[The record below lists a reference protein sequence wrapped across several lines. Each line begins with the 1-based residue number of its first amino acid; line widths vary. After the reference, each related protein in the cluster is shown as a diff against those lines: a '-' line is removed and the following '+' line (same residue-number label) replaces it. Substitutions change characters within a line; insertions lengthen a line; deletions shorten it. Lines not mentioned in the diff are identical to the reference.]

1 MLKKLGPAPAHD
13 FSNLYGVITA
23 RAGHG
28 PSPQALY
35 QRLVQPETLKLVC
48 LFSVLASVG
57 NIETFGM
64 SNVWPE
70 MLREEAADEH
80 LHGHVSK
87 VTPPAQKLALI
98 VSIGIPVGM
107 ASALLSFSETAS
119 HRVYIVLAGLM
130 GCAGILCASFLQ
142 HLQRAAILMAAILV
156 THMSGTLQYAVAMI
170 FCEESFP
177 TDIRA
182 SATGIVIFWGT
193 LWSVFSPLLLTA
205 VGEPGFLAL
214 AAAAFLVSAVCVL
227 PLQETHRAELKDFVE
242 EDGENFEEGEA
253 EAAEAAEE
261 ESELSEGETD
271 TVGGATTVSSQEP
284 TSVAFADGTLGAAL
298 ELKLV
303 FFLLGAVPGVSFTAF
318 YSSMGFLIDRCRDRS
333 FFAQEMLVG
342 NGAVVLGLL
351 LWTRLSASI
360 FTRLVL
366 GTFSLFLVDLL
377 MAFPE
382 HENVMLALGFLQG
395 LLNVTVLST
404 ILSLASE
411 LCDNCRSWVQL
422 GFATGALLPVLAVP
436 CTGFGPKSPLSVRL
450 TYYLLPAL
458 FCLLAAMIYGG
469 VYHRKVTEVNR
480 MGRRVKGNLADL
492 VMAYAKTNF
501 PSSAAAPALA
511 FGGLDGMALLLIL
524 GYQFAAYFFAGVF
537 PFYGDA
543 AAALMLYLYMIAGD
557 MMGNLAA
564 FAWAAVMD
572 LPSLGRALKE
582 RGRGSTGS
590 LASAAAATCYG
601 ALLLLLLIAGLT
613 AGLGSWG
620 AAVQAAKDDTDTKAP
635 VPTQLCF
642 VTFFFGA
649 FAKGGLDELRLVGGT
664 SNLVRFARL
673 FGSLLGLLAALLCC
687 PSRDFSQEISPK
699 DRDRTEAQ
707 SFLDLDV
714 LSLSQSRSFRFL
726 MPLQVQVTHAGSF
739 GLQREF

>member
-1 MLKKLGPAPAHD
+1 M
-13 FSNLYGVITA
+13 
-23 RAGHG
+23 
-28 PSPQALY
+28 
-35 QRLVQPETLKLVC
+35 
-48 LFSVLASVG
+48 
-57 NIETFGM
+57 
-64 SNVWPE
+64 
-70 MLREEAADEH
+70 
-80 LHGHVSK
+80 
-87 VTPPAQKLALI
+87 
-98 VSIGIPVGM
+98 
-107 ASALLSFSETAS
+107 
-119 HRVYIVLAGLM
+119 
-130 GCAGILCASFLQ
+130 
-142 HLQRAAILMAAILV
+142 
-156 THMSGTLQYAVAMI
+156 
-170 FCEESFP
+170 
-177 TDIRA
+177 
-182 SATGIVIFWGT
+182 
-193 LWSVFSPLLLTA
+193 
-205 VGEPGFLAL
+205 
-214 AAAAFLVSAVCVL
+214 
-227 PLQETHRAELKDFVE
+227 
-242 EDGENFEEGEA
+242 
-253 EAAEAAEE
+253 
-261 ESELSEGETD
+261 
-271 TVGGATTVSSQEP
+271 SSQEP